1 MCLNYLQETDFFV
14 KFSYAGVKLTFSF
27 SQFSWDGP
35 VLQIF
40 DGGGQIFIRF
50 GPGVDFLMSLNPWLS
65 HATNFADE
73 CSYLPLHNLSQI
85 GVTFGMGRFFRPIL
99 SKISTLA
106 HSVEVKYFFI
116 RFFVLFFISWVHL
129 GLFKCKNKKF

>member
-1 MCLNYLQETDFFV
+1 M
-14 KFSYAGVKLTFSF
+14 
-27 SQFSWDGP
+27 
-35 VLQIF
+35 QIF

-50 GPGVDFLMSLNPWLS
+50 GPGVDFLISLNPWLS
-65 HATNFADE
+65 HAANFADE

-106 HSVEVKYFFI
+106 HSVEEKYFFI

-129 GLFKCKNKKF
+129 GLCKCKNKKF